1 MRGAVRYAPNKTG
14 PEDESLEEAPRM
26 NLTPK
31 QLEIAKFIV
40 EYREKKGL
48 APTLEEIAQDLG
60 VSKITVYE
68 HVAQLEKKGAV
79 TKQKYQSRSLV
90 VSPQLTSELRGRR
103 ATDTKEAHYVLPLL
117 GKIAAGQPIEAV
129 EDSEDIDLA
138 DMVRKDRASY
148 VLKVKGNSMIE
159 DGIRS
164 GDYVIVE
171 NRTWASNGEMVIAV
185 LDNNEATL
193 KRFYK
198 EHDRIRLQPAN
209 GEMSPIFV
217 DKCQIRGVVVGV
229 LRKY

>member
-1 MRGAVRYAPNKTG
+1 
-14 PEDESLEEAPRM
+14 M

-40 EYREKKGL
+40 EYRDRKGL

-90 VSPQLTSELRGRR
+90 VSPQLAAELKGRR
-103 ATDTKEAHYVLPLL
+103 AADATGESHYVLPLL

-129 EDSEDIDLA
+129 EDAEDIDLS
-138 DMVRKDRASY
+138 DMVRRDRASY
-148 VLKVKGNSMIE
+148 VLKVKGNSMID

-164 GDYVIVE
+164 GDFVIVE
-171 NRTWASNGEMVIAV
+171 NRAWASNGEMVVAV
-185 LDNNEATL
+185 LENNEATL
-193 KRFYK
+193 KRFFK
-198 EHDRIRLQPAN
+198 EGDRIRLQPSN
-209 GEMSPIFV
+209 PELSPLFV

>member
-1 MRGAVRYAPNKTG
+1 
-14 PEDESLEEAPRM
+14 M

-31 QLEIAKFIV
+31 QLEIARFIV
-40 EYREKKGL
+40 DYRDRKGL

-68 HVAQLEKKGAV
+68 HVAQLEKKGAL

-90 VSPQLTSELRGRR
+90 VSPELTVEIKKRQIGSPPAARGASEER
-103 ATDTKEAHYVLPLL
+103 YVLPLL
-117 GKIAAGQPIEAV
+117 GRIAAGQPIEAV
-129 EDSEDIDLA
+129 EDAEEIDLA

-148 VLKVKGNSMIE
+148 VLKVKGNSMID

-171 NRTWASNGEMVIAV
+171 SRNWASNGEMVVAV
-185 LDNNEATL
+185 LEDNQATL
-193 KRFYK
+193 KRYYK
-198 EHDRIRLQPAN
+198 DGEKVRLQPAN
-209 GEMSPIFV
+209 AEMAPIIV
-217 DKCQIRGVVVGV
+217 DGCQIRGVVVGV